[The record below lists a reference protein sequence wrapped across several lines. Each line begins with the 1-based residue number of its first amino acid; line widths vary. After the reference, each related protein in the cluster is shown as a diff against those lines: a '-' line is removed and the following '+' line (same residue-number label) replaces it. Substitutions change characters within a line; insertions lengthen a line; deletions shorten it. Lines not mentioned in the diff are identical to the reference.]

1 MAVPTSDE
9 ITLLVKPIGAEA
21 REVVITAQEFGEMTS
36 EFLRLGYA
44 PSLHERVGADIEFI
58 GHQDKRRASGR
69 VRKVA

>member
-1 MAVPTSDE
+1 VTYPTSDE
-9 ITLLVKPIGAEA
+9 IVLLVKPIGADA
-21 REVVITAQEFGEMTS
+21 QEVTFTSQEFGAMTA

-44 PSLHERVGADIEFI
+44 PSLVERVGADIEFV